1 MSRFKVGDRILV
13 KQDEPTGNPRTP
25 KYVRGKRG
33 MIAAVH
39 GVIDNPRDHRG
50 LYPPLYTVQFDLEEL
65 SPQAD
70 GDSVW
75 VDIHEEWLQPA

>member
-50 LYPPLYTVQFDLEEL
+50 LYPPLYTVQFDLGEL